1 MKTWQ
6 IGIVNSHTREHL
18 RNKYWV
24 AINRALIL
32 THPDPAKKV
41 IPTNTQIKT
50 AHTYQHPVRKRSY
63 TFHTQPE
70 KGHTHPHPAKSK
82 SYPPILSQNKGQTHP
97 HPAKKK
103 ATPTQ
108 IQPKKVTFTNT
119 QSKKVTNTH
128 THPHPAKK
136 WSHPTQNRSQ
146 PPTHNW
152 KKECHMSDTSYICE
166 NYSSFA
172 ILRVFFFEK
181 DLPVP
186 LFLLNSF
193 EAANFLFVC

>member
-32 THPDPAKKV
+32 THPYPAKKV

-82 SYPPILSQNKGQTHP
+82 SYPPILSQNKGQT
-97 HPAKKK
+97 
-103 ATPTQ
+103 
-108 IQPKKVTFTNT
+108 N
-119 QSKKVTNTH
+119 
-128 THPHPAKK
+128 PHPAKK

-166 NYSSFA
+166 NYSPFA

>member
-32 THPDPAKKV
+32 THPYPAKKV
-41 IPTNTQIKT
+41 IPTNTQLKT
-50 AHTYQHPVRKRSY
+50 AHTY
-63 TFHTQPE
+63 
-70 KGHTHPHPAKSK
+70 
-82 SYPPILSQNKGQTHP
+82 P

-166 NYSSFA
+166 NYSPFA
-172 ILRVFFFEK
+172 VLGVFIFEK
-181 DLPVP
+181 DLPVH

-193 EAANFLFVC
+193 EAANLLFIC